1 VKTKTEKMSG
11 WTKNI
16 YPELMQIKHSNEH
29 PNLAFVPVLLYWAG
43 GMLNH
48 FEQSIQLQERIRE
61 NLKKVGIEL

>member
-11 WTKNI
+11 WTMNK
-16 YPELMQIKHSNEH
+16 YPVLMQIKHSNEH
-29 PNLAFVPVLLYWAG
+29 PNLAFVPVILYWAG

-48 FEQSIQLQERIRE
+48 FEQSNQLQERIRE